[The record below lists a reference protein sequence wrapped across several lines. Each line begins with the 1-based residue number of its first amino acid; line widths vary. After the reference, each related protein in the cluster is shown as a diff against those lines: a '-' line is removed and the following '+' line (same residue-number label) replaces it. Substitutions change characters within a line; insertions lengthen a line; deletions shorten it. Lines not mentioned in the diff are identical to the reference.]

1 MKENEYIPITIL
13 NSEAEEVDFQEI
25 MKNKISIILGNPG
38 SGKTTLLK
46 HYKNLSNQSE
56 SQLLSVKALLRI
68 PNRVKQQTKVLFLD
82 GIDEYRVASQDE
94 TFVAEELGWKID
106 EILQK
111 QPELKII
118 LTCREI
124 DWFGE
129 DYDKLQE
136 YVIPK
141 VKVFHIQPLD
151 LIQQKKFAEMLIDKD
166 KDGFF
171 EKFQNN
177 VFLTNP
183 QLFYML
189 SEIWNKQDINLT
201 SKIDIYKT
209 FIETAVAEYNP
220 KHEQCQFFLEKEQTL
235 KLLGYLSYF
244 YFFCGIEEF
253 SPAILKHISAKEHGY
268 PHSELKQL
276 VKTNVFSNYYFSH
289 TTIAEFALAY
299 HIVNFQS
306 KEQWNYKRIR
316 TLFANQRGNISSRLR
331 GAYAWLCLLSN
342 SISLI
347 KMDPYYQTIYG
358 DNSLLNTKEKQNIL
372 KALREYSKKNPYFIN
387 FSQDLDLRGF
397 YSRELDQVLMSEYD
411 EALKLNNHY
420 VYFLSYIIVQGG
432 NISENMEFFLEEK
445 IKQDIPYYYKLE
457 LLKYFQKDV
466 KKNKDFIL
474 KILKLVI
481 DEEINDDENSLKDF
495 LLGLLYPKY
504 VKPQEIA
511 DYLIRYKETDVLYQH
526 YLYLFDTPFEYKKAL
541 VEEILNKK
549 DQINNKKYS
558 FLPYYIYAFIKDFFF
573 DVYLKTTDIREIF
586 TCLMDFQYDYFKY
599 NKIEIEPFGNARRKE
614 AEKNREKLQNISD
627 QLFKM
632 NVQAR
637 VYGEDDFWTYNIYH
651 FPYYCSPT
659 NKTQVFQ
666 TVLKEMTQKGE
677 EKESERYTHKKSE
690 VFFAW
695 LNSLSQE
702 EKKGDGCRKT
712 AEEFGLLK
720 EYKEYVLKEEKEEE
734 KNKKREQE
742 QQERNKINQ
751 DKNEFFFKEQGIE
764 ELMNNFNAMN
774 WIAELYLYRQ
784 NDIGRY
790 ITLETF
796 EKKLK
801 VALKEIL
808 YVYPHPFSN
817 VELTID
823 ELSKQPQ
830 NSIRNIDTMY
840 YASICVNSGELKYEE
855 LDANFK
861 PYLYIVSLWYEN
873 MHNVQDVDFCE
884 FLENNDT
891 DFVFDTLKK
900 YIRLLAERCF
910 DDKEITTTILKNL
923 QKETR
928 LKNLKLFA
936 KLHENDDNLPTRFVH
951 EFLKM
956 YGFSLELEELDSLNK
971 ACIGEKNCEIV
982 RALQSLHNNIS
993 PDIESALSIF
1003 SLLDAFPGY
1012 EEKFS
1017 ILDNSLKIK
1026 ILTYLMKAFNTK
1038 ELLKEKRSASTM
1050 STRDLCVWFLKYAA
1064 LARIDEND
1072 LQTLLNSFQNTVWE
1086 YKILHAINK
1095 DEENINYSDNS
1106 MYKIDAIRKMITQDT
1121 VVNEKMFLELIYHRL
1136 QNFGEEIRVNEIN
1149 EKNTYYN
1156 TIGKKHDWTPKK
1168 EEEIRDILF
1177 HNLKTRYEN
1186 DSIWTKEKYEANNR
1200 VDIHVKY
1207 YWNRNFKVQI
1217 ECKKDTNSELISGI
1231 KDQLIDKYL
1240 RAEDSFG
1247 IYLVFYFGEAK
1258 YDKEEILKLLH
1269 SELESGENLK
1279 YKERIKILIIDFT
1292 LA

>member
-1 MKENEYIPITIL
+1 MKTNEYIPITIL
-13 NSEAEEVDFQEI
+13 NSKTEEVDFQKI
-25 MKNKISIILGNPG
+25 MENKISIILGNPG

-68 PNRVKQQTKVLFLD
+68 PHCVKQQTKILFLD

-118 LTCREI
+118 LTCREM

-129 DYDKLQE
+129 DHDKLQE

-141 VKVFHIQPLD
+141 VEVFHIQPLD
-151 LIQQKKFAEMLIDKD
+151 LIQQKEFTEMLINKD
-166 KDGFF
+166 KDSFL
-171 EKFQNN
+171 EKFHNSI
-177 VFLTNP
+177 FLTNP

-189 SEIWNKQDINLT
+189 SEIWNKQSIKLT
-201 SKIDIYKT
+201 SKIDIYKI
-209 FIETAVAEYNP
+209 FIETAIAEYNP
-220 KHEQCQFFLEKEQTL
+220 KHEQYQFFLEKEQAL

-253 SPAILKHISAKEHGY
+253 SPEILKYISAKEHGY
-268 PHSELKQL
+268 PHDELKQL
-276 VKTNVFSNYYFSH
+276 VKTNIFSNYYFSH
-289 TTIAEFALAY
+289 KTIAEFALAY
-299 HIVNFQS
+299 HIANFQS
-306 KEQWNYKRIR
+306 KEHWSYEKIR
-316 TLFANQRGNISSRLR
+316 TLFTNERGNISSRLR
-331 GAYAWLCLLSN
+331 GAYTWLCSLSN
-342 SISLI
+342 NISLI

-358 DNSLLNTKEKQNIL
+358 NNSLFNTEEKRNIL

-397 YSRELDQVLMSEYD
+397 YSRELDQVLMSEYN
-411 EALKLNNHY
+411 EALELNNHY

-432 NISENMEFFLEEK
+432 NISKNMEFFLEKK

-466 KKNKDFIL
+466 KKNKDFLL

-481 DEEINDDENSLKDF
+481 DEEIDDDENSLKDF

-504 VKPQEIA
+504 VKPQEIV

-526 YLYLFDTPFEYKKAL
+526 YLYLFDTPFEHKKTL

-573 DVYLKTTDIREIF
+573 DVYLKTTDIKDIF

-599 NKIEIEPFGNARRKE
+599 NKIEAKPFGYARRNE
-614 AEKNREKLQNISD
+614 AEKNREKLQDISN
-627 QLFKM
+627 QLFEM
-632 NVQAR
+632 NVRAR
-637 VYGEDDFWTYNIYH
+637 IYGEDDCWTYNIYH
-651 FPYYCSPT
+651 FPYYYPPT

-666 TVLKEMTQKGE
+666 TILKEMTQKE
-677 EKESERYTHKKSE
+677 EKKESERYIHKKSG

-695 LNSLSQE
+695 LNSLPQE
-702 EKKGDGCRKT
+702 EKGDKCRKI
-712 AEEFGLLK
+712 AEEISLLK
-720 EYKEYVLKEEKEEE
+720 EYTEYILKEEKEEE

-742 QQERNKINQ
+742 QQEKNKINL
-751 DKNEFFFKEQGIE
+751 DKNEDFFKEKDVK
-764 ELMNNFNAMN
+764 ELINNFNAMN

-784 NDIGRY
+784 NDIGKY

-808 YVYPHPFSN
+808 YIYPHPFSSI
-817 VELTID
+817 ELTIE

-830 NSIRNIDTMY
+830 NSIRNIDSVY
-840 YASICVNSGELKYEE
+840 YASICANSGELKYKK
-855 LDANFK
+855 LDSNFK
-861 PYLYIVSLWYEN
+861 SYLYIISLWYEN
-873 MHNVQDVDFCE
+873 MHNIQDADFCKT
-884 FLENNDT
+884 LENNDM
-891 DFVFDTLKK
+891 DFVCNTLKE
-900 YIRLLAERCF
+900 YINLLAKRCF
-910 DDKEITTTILKNL
+910 DDEEITATISKNF
-923 QKETR
+923 QNETK
-928 LKNLKLFA
+928 LENLKIFA
-936 KLHENDDNLPTRFVH
+936 KLHESDDNLPMRFIH
-951 EFLKM
+951 EFLKL
-956 YGFSLELEELDSLNK
+956 YGFSLELEELNALNK
-971 ACIGEKNCEIV
+971 ACIGEKNREIV
-982 RALQSLHNNIS
+982 RALQNLHNDNL
-993 PDIESALSIF
+993 PDIENALSIF
-1003 SLLDAFPGY
+1003 SLLDVFPGY
-1012 EEKFS
+1012 EENFL

-1038 ELLKEKRSASTM
+1038 ELLKEKRSTSAM
-1050 STRDLCVWFLKYAA
+1050 STKDLCVWFLKYDA
-1064 LARIDEND
+1064 LERVDKND
-1072 LQTLLNSFQNTVWE
+1072 LQTLLNTFQNTIWG

-1095 DEENINYSDNS
+1095 DEENINYSNNS
-1106 MYKIDAIRKMITQDT
+1106 MYKIDAIKKMITQDA
-1121 VVNEKMFLELIYHRL
+1121 VVNGKMFFELICHRL
-1136 QNFGEEIRVNEIN
+1136 QDLNKEINVNENN
-1149 EKNTYYN
+1149 EKDAYYN
-1156 TIGKKHDWTPKK
+1156 TIGKKYEWTPKK
-1168 EEEIRDILF
+1168 EEEIRDMLF
-1177 HNLKTRYEN
+1177 RDLKTRYES
-1186 DSIWTKEKYEANNR
+1186 DSLWIREKYEADNR
-1200 VDIHVKY
+1200 VDMHVKHCS
-1207 YWNRNFKVQI
+1207 NQNFKVQI
-1217 ECKKDTNSELISGI
+1217 ECKRDKNPKLINGL
-1231 KDQLIDKYL
+1231 KEQLIDKYL

-1258 YDKEEILKLLH
+1258 YDKEEMLKLLH